1 MPYSVL
7 LQVSTWVCFKT
18 VFKLSILGFIGW
30 FASGLSRVK
39 GSIIYIFMLGV
50 SLFLLLISAFCFLYM
65 ANFDDPA
72 ISLSKTLD
80 EMVKIEYNTND
91 NIAKVS
97 QYNLNIIKWG
107 TLTPYCHERNSD
119 QMTILKTQL
128 GCPRS
133 EFSPLIP
140 N

>member
-1 MPYSVL
+1 
-7 LQVSTWVCFKT
+7 
-18 VFKLSILGFIGW
+18 
-30 FASGLSRVK
+30 
-39 GSIIYIFMLGV
+39 
-50 SLFLLLISAFCFLYM
+50 M

-119 QMTILKTQL
+119 QMTIVKTN
-128 GCPRS
+128 
-133 EFSPLIP
+133 PLHFTK
-140 N
+140 NGKRNQEYKHTFQGH

>member
-1 MPYSVL
+1 M
-7 LQVSTWVCFKT
+7 CFKT
-18 VFKLSILGFIGW
+18 IFKLTILGFIGW

-91 NIAKVS
+91 NIAKVG
-97 QYNLNIIKWG
+97 QYKIKWG
-107 TLTPYCHERNSD
+107 TSFTLPRAEFGPNDHRKGALRLHFVQRN
-119 QMTILKTQL
+119 
-128 GCPRS
+128 G
-133 EFSPLIP
+133 
-140 N
+140 